1 MENLLAPKVLV
12 TVPTAEGNFD
22 KLIHYSNERFDN
34 LTIKDQ
40 IEHSKKMKQRL
51 MENVSSD
58 S

>member
-34 LTIKDQ
+34 LAIKDQ

>member
-34 LTIKDQ
+34 LAIKDQ

-51 MENVSSD
+51 MENVPSD